1 MMSRN
6 QKFLLTISSLVI
18 LLAGCTG
25 KTEINNLGLV
35 MAVGLDKGDEE
46 GTIQITA
53 QIVRPADS
61 RGQTG
66 APSGQTGEPIWSTT
80 ATGDSIF
87 SAIRHL
93 GRHSSRRIYW
103 AHNYIVVI
111 NEELAKEGI
120 ADIIDF
126 FTRNH
131 QLRMRTLVAVTPDP
145 ASELVSTITGIE
157 VVPGQAIDDIFL
169 YNTIT
174 SAAPK
179 TEMIDLQKAYLSES
193 TQPVLARLSLNEHGI
208 SNKEPSDKPTIK
220 QIELDGT
227 GVFKNDKL
235 IGTISADD
243 TMGLMFFLENVKSS
257 AVVTNCTDNPKETM
271 TVEIK
276 NENFEVTPTY
286 ENNQVGFDVQFKTN
300 VQLVEAGC
308 PFTLEDDQQVKKL
321 EEQLEET
328 IKGKIEKVLQLA
340 QKEYKVD
347 ILELGNT
354 FNNRYPA
361 EWKEISQNW
370 DAVFA
375 DAKVNTT
382 VDVQITSSALLYRPT
397 QSGKKNEGNQ

>member
-1 MMSRN
+1 MNN
-6 QKFLLTISSLVI
+6 QKFFFIISSLVI

-25 KTEINNLGLV
+25 KTEINDLGLV
-35 MAVGLDKGDEE
+35 MAVGLDKGEEE

-53 QIVRPADS
+53 QIVRPADA

-103 AHNYIVVI
+103 AHNYIIAI

-120 ADIIDF
+120 SDIIDF

-157 VVPGQAIDDIFL
+157 VVPGQAIDDLFL
-169 YNTIT
+169 YNTIS
-174 SAAPK
+174 SAAPR
-179 TEMIDLQKAYLSES
+179 TEMLDLQKAYLSES
-193 TQPVLARLSLNEHGI
+193 THPVLARLSLNEHGI
-208 SNKEPSDKPTIK
+208 SNKEPSNTPTLK
-220 QIELDGT
+220 QVELDGN

-257 AVVTNCTDNPKETM
+257 AIVTNCTDDPNETI

-276 NENFEVTPTY
+276 SEKFEVTPTY
-286 ENNQVGFDVQFKTN
+286 ENNQVGFDVQFNTN

-308 PFTLEDDQQVKKL
+308 PFSIQNEQQVQKL
-321 EEQLEET
+321 EEQLEES

-340 QKEYKVD
+340 QEEFKVD

-370 DAVFA
+370 DSVFA
-375 DAKVNTT
+375 EAKVNTS